1 MTSLTPHPPPYLLF
15 RPSILLSFIYL
26 CSALPLSTHSR
37 SLSHLTMVATT
48 RPKNKL
54 SHPAAPVMTQV
65 AKKKAGIKVK
75 QRPKK
80 ATKDDTIQEL
90 RARITTLENPDEGPF
105 SKEPLVCIQI
115 SNSILVYVL
124 TPPSLLR
131 EAVRR

>member
-1 MTSLTPHPPPYLLF
+1 
-15 RPSILLSFIYL
+15 
-26 CSALPLSTHSR
+26 
-37 SLSHLTMVATT
+37 MVATT
-48 RPKNKL
+48 HPKNKL
-54 SHPAAPVMTQV
+54 SHPAAPVMTQA

-90 RARITTLENPDEGPF
+90 RAHIAALENPDEGPF
-105 SKEPLVCIQI
+105 SKEPLVRIQI